1 MKFSNLISKLHQAF
15 ARVFS
20 ALNLFDSLFPRHATN
35 LKQNH
40 QVNLKN
46 ADQTQTNDDAA
57 QVQLE
62 ALKTGVTECW
72 IIGPNYTWCHPRSRA
87 ELDASS
93 TQNAK

>member
-1 MKFSNLISKLHQAF
+1 MKFSNLLSKLHRTF

-20 ALNLFDSLFPRHATN
+20 ALNLIDSLFPRHPTN

-40 QVNLKN
+40 QVKLKN
-46 ADQTQTNDDAA
+46 SDQTQTNDDAA

-62 ALKTGVTECW
+62 ALKTGVMECW
-72 IIGPNYTWCHPRSRA
+72 SIGPNFNWCGPRSRA

-93 TQNAK
+93 TQKEQ